1 MCARRTPATPAAV
14 KIGGASVSHIVIE
27 NARSHNLKNVSCRI
41 PLRALTAVT
50 GVSGSGKSTLA
61 FDTLYAEG
69 QRRFVTS
76 LSTYA
81 RQFLERLPRPE
92 VDHISNL
99 PPAIAIERRNRVTS
113 VRSTVGTATEILDY
127 LRLLFAK
134 IGETR
139 CADCDRCVE
148 RSNPESVA
156 DAILERWAGEK
167 LSLGAPLSAS
177 KGERAIA
184 WRERMMRDGFTR
196 LLDEDGQVVDVAEF
210 TAQELDAQR
219 GSALLLIDRIVPSLT
234 ESRAR
239 LTEAVASAF
248 ERGAGRCV
256 VVAAGNQRATF
267 LEGFACDGC
276 GRRFTEPRPALFSF
290 NSPLGACTPCQGF
303 GRIPVMDRGR
313 VVPDPTLSLEEDA
326 IAPFSTPS
334 GRRMRSKLLSAAR
347 AAGVP
352 GDRPFESLSDAQQDW
367 VFEGDG
373 TSWRGV
379 QRFFDRLQR
388 KRYKVQARVLIARYR
403 GFEPCAEC
411 AGSRLCSDARCVE
424 VGGRNIGDLARLS
437 LGEMADW
444 LADLA
449 LQPDQRAR
457 GKRLVDELRARV
469 ASCVAV
475 GLDYLTLDRPMR
487 TLAGGEAQRIQ
498 LATALGGTLT
508 ASLYVLDEPSVGLH
522 ARDASRLVA
531 VLRKIRDQG
540 NTVVVVEHAPEIVAA
555 ADHVIDLGPG
565 AGRHGGEIVAEGSVD
580 AIRGCANSLTG
591 RALRGEW
598 TGAPAAGSHPSFE
611 TDGGAVC
618 EAGSRPVRE
627 NGNRSARET
636 WGRSA
641 RETGDRPAHEA
652 RGWLKIVNARANNLR
667 NLSVEIPLGQL
678 VAVTGVSGAGKSSLI
693 RSVLV
698 GQLRT
703 EPDRGDCDAID
714 GADAIDAVVIV
725 DPHPPARRRRSN
737 PATVSKAFDGIR
749 RLFASTRE
757 ARAMGVAAGW
767 FSFNVPGGRCDAC
780 DGAGEVVVDMHFL
793 DDVRMPCEQCDGRRY
808 RREALEL
815 KFSNLSIADVLDLTV
830 DAALDVFGGDEKVAA
845 CLRSL
850 AEVGLGYVSLGQPL
864 SALSSGE
871 VQRLQLSQA
880 LGQSAERTLFV
891 LDEPTTGLHPADIA
905 VLVSCLDRVIAR
917 GGSVIAVEHNLD
929 VIRQADF
936 VIDLG
941 PEGGP
946 GGGELVVCGTPSAVA
961 RCTRSHTG
969 AALRGRL

>member
-1 MCARRTPATPAAV
+1 M
-14 KIGGASVSHIVIE
+14 
-27 NARSHNLKNVSCRI
+27 
-41 PLRALTAVT
+41 
-50 GVSGSGKSTLA
+50 
-61 FDTLYAEG
+61 
-69 QRRFVTS
+69 TS

-113 VRSTVGTATEILDY
+113 VRSTVGTATELLDY

-139 CADCDRCVE
+139 CPDCDRLVE
-148 RSNPESVA
+148 RSNPQRVA
-156 DAILERWAGEK
+156 DAILERWAGAR
-167 LSLGAPLSAS
+167 LSLGAPVLAA
-177 KGERAIA
+177 KGERATA
-184 WRERMMRDGFTR
+184 WRERMLSDGFTR
-196 LLDEDGQVVDVAEF
+196 LLAPDGQVIDFSEL
-210 TAQELDAQR
+210 TAKELDVQR
-219 GSALLLIDRIVPSLT
+219 RFGLLLIDRLLPSP
-234 ESRAR
+234 SAGRAR

-256 VVAAGNQRATF
+256 VVTADNERANV

-290 NSPLGACTPCQGF
+290 NSPLGACAPCEGF
-303 GRIPVMDRGR
+303 GRIPILDRGR
-313 VVPDPTLSLEEDA
+313 VVPDPTRSLEDDA
-326 IAPFSTPS
+326 IAPFSTPAR
-334 GRRMRSKLLSAAR
+334 RRMRSKLLAAAR
-347 AAGVP
+347 EAGVP
-352 GDRPFESLSDAQQDW
+352 VDQPFESLSDTQQAW

-373 TSWRGV
+373 KPWRGV
-379 QRFFDRLQR
+379 QRFFDRLER
-388 KRYKVQARVLIARYR
+388 KRYKVQNRVLIARYR

-411 AGSRLCSDARCVE
+411 GGSRLCSDARCVLVE
-424 VGGRNIGDLARLS
+424 GRNIGELARLS
-437 LGEMADW
+437 LGEMGDW
-444 LADLA
+444 FEGLRLR
-449 LQPDQRAR
+449 PDQSAR

-469 ASCVAV
+469 ASCLAV

-522 ARDASRLVA
+522 ARDAGRLVD

-540 NTVVVVEHAPEIVAA
+540 NTVVVVEHAPEIVMA

-565 AGRHGGEIVAEGSVD
+565 AGRHGGEIVAEGPVEV
-580 AIRGCANSLTG
+580 IRGCANSLTG

-598 TGAPAAGSHPSFE
+598 SGARSEGSDPTRKMGSRAVRAGGSRE
-611 TDGGAVC
+611 ARQ
-618 EAGSRPVRE
+618 AGSRV
-627 NGNRSARET
+627 
-636 WGRSA
+636 A
-641 RETGDRPAHEA
+641 RETGSRSARGTGRRSAREA

-698 GQLRT
+698 GQLRA
-703 EPDRGDCDAID
+703 EPERGDCDAIE
-714 GADAIDAVVIV
+714 GAAAIDEVVIV
-725 DPHPPARRRRSN
+725 DPHPPARRKRSN

-757 ARAMGVAAGW
+757 AKAMGVTPGW

-793 DDVRMPCEQCDGRRY
+793 DDVHMLCEQCDGRRY
-808 RREALEL
+808 RREALEI

-830 DAALDVFGGDEKVAA
+830 DAALDVFGGDEKVAV

-850 AEVGLGYVSLGQPL
+850 EEVGLGYVGLGQPL

-880 LGQSAERTLFV
+880 LGQNAERTLFV
-891 LDEPTTGLHPADIA
+891 LDEPTTGLHPADID
-905 VLVSCLDRVIAR
+905 VLVRCLDHVIER

-929 VIRQADF
+929 VIRQADY

-941 PEGGP
+941 PEAGP
-946 GGGELVVCGTPSAVA
+946 GGGELVVCGPPSAVA
-961 RCTRSHTG
+961 RCSGSHTG
-969 AALRGRL
+969 AALRGQV

>member
-1 MCARRTPATPAAV
+1 MGARRTSATPAV
-14 KIGGASVSHIVIE
+14 VGKGGASASHIVIE
-27 NARSHNLKNVSCRI
+27 NARSHNLKNASCRI
-41 PLRALTAVT
+41 PLRALSVIT

-99 PPAIAIERRNRVTS
+99 PPAIAIGRRNRVTS
-113 VRSTVGTATEILDY
+113 ARSTVGTATEILDY

-139 CADCDRCVE
+139 CPDCDRSIE
-148 RSNPESVA
+148 RSNPERVA
-156 DAILERWAGEK
+156 HSILERWAGKK
-167 LSLGAPLSAS
+167 LSLGAPLSAR
-177 KGERAIA
+177 KRERATA
-184 WRERMMRDGFTR
+184 WRERMLRDGFTR
-196 LLDEDGQVVDVAEF
+196 LLDEGGRVVDVSEL
-210 TAQELDAQR
+210 TAKKLDAQR
-219 GSALLLIDRIVPSLT
+219 GSALLLIDRIVPSPA

-239 LTEAVASAF
+239 LTEGVASAF

-256 VVAAGNQRATF
+256 VVAAGNQRAIF

-290 NSPLGACTPCQGF
+290 NSPLGACAPCQGF
-303 GRIPVMDRGR
+303 GRIPVLDRGR
-313 VVPDPTLSLEEDA
+313 VVPDPTRSLEDGA

-334 GRRMRSKLLSAAR
+334 GRRMRSKLLAAAR
-347 AAGVP
+347 VAGVP
-352 GDRPFESLSDAQQDW
+352 VDRPFESLSDAQQSW

-411 AGSRLCSDARCVE
+411 GGSRLCSDARCVQ

-444 LADLA
+444 LETLN
-449 LQPDQRAR
+449 LPPDQRAR

-475 GLDYLTLDRPMR
+475 GLDYITLDRPMR

-522 ARDASRLVA
+522 ARDASRLVD

-555 ADHVIDLGPG
+555 ADRVIDLGPG
-565 AGRHGGEIVAEGSVD
+565 AGRHGGEIVAEGTVE
-580 AIRGCANSLTG
+580 AIRDCANSLTG
-591 RALRGEW
+591 RALRGERS
-598 TGAPAAGSHPSFE
+598 GARAVGSHPTRE
-611 TDGGAVC
+611 TGSRAVRA
-618 EAGSRPVRE
+618 AGSRP
-627 NGNRSARET
+627 AR
-636 WGRSA
+636 
-641 RETGDRPAHEA
+641 EA

-698 GQLRT
+698 GQLRA
-703 EPDRGDCDAID
+703 EPERGACDAIE
-714 GADAIDAVVIV
+714 GAGAIDEVVIV
-725 DPHPPARRRRSN
+725 DPHPPARRKRSN

-757 ARAMGVAAGW
+757 AKALGVAPGW

-780 DGAGEVVVDMHFL
+780 EGAGEVVVDMHFL
-793 DDVRMPCEQCDGRRY
+793 DDVRMPCEQCNGRRY
-808 RREALEL
+808 RREALEI
-815 KFSNLSIADVLDLTV
+815 KFSDLSIADALDLTV
-830 DAALDVFGGDEKVAA
+830 DAALDVFGGDAKVAA

-850 AEVGLGYVSLGQPL
+850 AEVGLGYVTLGQPL

-871 VQRLQLSQA
+871 AQRLRLSQA

-891 LDEPTTGLHPADIA
+891 LDEPTTGLHPADID
-905 VLVSCLDRVIAR
+905 VLVRCFDRVLER
-917 GGSVIAVEHNLD
+917 GGSVIAIEHNLD
-929 VIRQADF
+929 VIRQADY

-946 GGGELVVCGTPSAVA
+946 GGGELVACGTPSAVA
-961 RCTRSHTG
+961 RCARSLTG
-969 AALRGRL
+969 AALRDRL

>member
-1 MCARRTPATPAAV
+1 V
-14 KIGGASVSHIVIE
+14 EKGGASASHIVVE
-27 NARSHNLKNVSCRI
+27 NARSHNLKNASCQI
-41 PLRALTAVT
+41 PLRALSVIT

-139 CADCDRCVE
+139 CPDCDRGVK
-148 RSNPESVA
+148 RSNPERVA

-167 LSLGAPLSAS
+167 LSLAAPVLAA
-177 KGERAIA
+177 KRERATA
-184 WRERMMRDGFTR
+184 WRERMLSDGFTR
-196 LLDEDGQVVDVAEF
+196 LLDEAGQVVDFSEL
-210 TAQELDAQR
+210 TAKELDAQR
-219 GSALLLIDRIVPSLT
+219 RFGLLLIDRMVPSPSK
-234 ESRAR
+234 SRAR
-239 LTEAVASAF
+239 LTEGVASAF

-256 VVAAGNQRATF
+256 VVAAGNERATF

-290 NSPLGACTPCQGF
+290 NSPLGACAPCQGF
-303 GRIPVMDRGR
+303 GRIPVLDRGR
-313 VVPDPTLSLEEDA
+313 VVPDPTRSLEDGA
-326 IAPFSTPS
+326 IAPFATPS
-334 GRRMRSKLLSAAR
+334 GRRMRSKLLAAAR
-347 AAGVP
+347 ATGVP
-352 GDRPFESLSDAQQDW
+352 VDRPFESLSGAHQNW
-367 VFEGDG
+367 VFDGDG
-373 TSWRGV
+373 KNWRGV

-388 KRYKVQARVLIARYR
+388 KRYKVQARVMIARYR

-411 AGSRLCSDARCVE
+411 GGSRLCSDARCVE
-424 VGGRNIGDLARLS
+424 VSGRNIGDLARLS
-437 LGEMADW
+437 LGEMGDW
-444 LADLA
+444 LEDLR
-449 LQPDQRAR
+449 LRPDQSAR
-457 GKRLVDELRARV
+457 GNRLVDELRARV

-475 GLDYLTLDRPMR
+475 GLDYMTLDRPMR

-522 ARDASRLVA
+522 VRDAARLVD

-580 AIRGCANSLTG
+580 AIRGCAKSLTG
-591 RALRGEW
+591 RALLGEW
-598 TGAPAAGSHPSFE
+598 SGARA
-611 TDGGAVC
+611 
-618 EAGSRPVRE
+618 AGSRP
-627 NGNRSARET
+627 AR
-636 WGRSA
+636 
-641 RETGDRPAHEA
+641 EA
-652 RGWLKIVNARANNLR
+652 RGWLKIVGARANNLR

-698 GQLRT
+698 GQLLA
-703 EPDRGDCDAID
+703 EPDRGDCDAIE
-714 GADAIDAVVIV
+714 GAAAVDEVVVV
-725 DPHPPARRRRSN
+725 DPHPPARRKRSN

-757 ARAMGVAAGW
+757 AKALGVAPGW

-793 DDVRMPCEQCDGRRY
+793 DDVHMPCEQCDGRRY
-808 RREALEL
+808 RREALDV

-830 DAALDVFGGDEKVAA
+830 DAALDVFGGDAKVAA

-850 AEVGLGYVSLGQPL
+850 AEVGLGYVTLGQPL

-871 VQRLQLSQA
+871 VQRLRLSQA
-880 LGQSAERTLFV
+880 LGQSAERALFV
-891 LDEPTTGLHPADIA
+891 LDEPTTGLHPADIE
-905 VLVSCLDRVIAR
+905 VLLSCLDRVIEL

-929 VIRQADF
+929 VIRRADY

-946 GGGELVVCGTPSAVA
+946 GGGEVVVCGTPSAVA
-961 RCTRSHTG
+961 RCARSLTG
-969 AALRGRL
+969 AALRDRL

>member
-1 MCARRTPATPAAV
+1 MGARRASAAPAGV
-14 KIGGASVSHIVIE
+14 GRGGASASHIVIE
-27 NARSHNLKNVSCRI
+27 NARTHNLKNASCRI
-41 PLRALTAVT
+41 PLRALTAIT

-99 PPAIAIERRNRVTS
+99 PPAIAIGRRNRVTS
-113 VRSTVGTATEILDY
+113 ARSTVGTATEILDY

-139 CADCDRCVE
+139 CPECERSVE
-148 RSNPESVA
+148 RSNPERVA
-156 DAILERWAGEK
+156 NSILERWAGKK
-167 LSLGAPLSAS
+167 LSLGAPLLAS
-177 KGERAIA
+177 KRERATA
-184 WRERMMRDGFTR
+184 WRERMLRDGFTR
-196 LLDEDGQVVDVAEF
+196 LLDEAGRVIDISEL
-210 TAQELDAQR
+210 TAKKLDAQR
-219 GSALLLIDRIVPSLT
+219 ASALLLIDRIVPSRA

-239 LTEAVASAF
+239 LTEGVASAF

-290 NSPLGACTPCQGF
+290 NSPLGACAPCQGF
-303 GRIPVMDRGR
+303 GRIPVLDRGR
-313 VVPDPTLSLEEDA
+313 VVPDPARSLEEDA
-326 IAPFSTPS
+326 IAPFATPS
-334 GRRMRSKLLSAAR
+334 GRRMRSKLLAAAR

-352 GDRPFESLSDAQQDW
+352 VDRPFASLSDAQQSW

-373 TSWRGV
+373 TGWRGV

-411 AGSRLCSDARCVE
+411 GGSRLCSDARCVQ
-424 VGGRNIGDLARLS
+424 VGGRDIGDLARLS
-437 LGEMADW
+437 LGEMVDW
-444 LADLA
+444 LENLK
-449 LQPDQRAR
+449 LRPDQSAR

-475 GLDYLTLDRPMR
+475 GLDYIALDRPMR

-522 ARDASRLVA
+522 ARDASRLVD

-555 ADHVIDLGPG
+555 ADCVIDLGPG
-565 AGRHGGEIVAEGSVD
+565 AGRHGGEIVAAGPVD
-580 AIRGCANSLTG
+580 AIRDCANSLTG
-591 RALRGEW
+591 RALREERS
-598 TGAPAAGSHPSFE
+598 GACK
-611 TDGGAVC
+611 T
-618 EAGSRPVRE
+618 
-627 NGNRSARET
+627 GNRPAR
-636 WGRSA
+636 
-641 RETGDRPAHEA
+641 EA
-652 RGWLKIVNARANNLR
+652 RGWLKIINARANNLR
-667 NLSVEIPLGQL
+667 SLSVEIPLGQL

-698 GQLRT
+698 GQLRA
-703 EPDRGDCDAID
+703 EPDRGACDAIE
-714 GADAIDAVVIV
+714 GAAAIDEVVVV
-725 DPHPPARRRRSN
+725 DPHPPARRKRSN

-749 RLFASTRE
+749 RLFASTRQ
-757 ARAMGVAAGW
+757 AKALGVSPGW

-780 DGAGEVVVDMHFL
+780 EGAGEVVIDMHFL
-793 DDVRMPCEQCDGRRY
+793 DDVRMPCEQCNGRRY
-808 RREALEL
+808 RREALDI
-815 KFSNLSIADVLDLTV
+815 KFSNLSIADALDLTV
-830 DAALDVFGGDEKVAA
+830 DAALDVFGGDAKVAA

-850 AEVGLGYVSLGQPL
+850 AEVGLGYVTLGQPL
-864 SALSSGE
+864 AALSSGE
-871 VQRLQLSQA
+871 AQRLRLSRA

-891 LDEPTTGLHPADIA
+891 LDEPTTGLHPADID
-905 VLVSCLDRVIAR
+905 VLVRCLDRVLER

-929 VIRQADF
+929 VIRQADY

-946 GGGELVVCGTPSAVA
+946 GGGELVACGTPSAIA
-961 RCTRSHTG
+961 RCARSLTG
-969 AALRGRL
+969 AALRDRL